1 MQYIPHLID
10 GTLREHY
17 VLLFGSAGAFA
28 MAAGAL
34 GAWLGTR
41 TAARAAVRA
50 LEGAQQRTGLEA
62 EQLRRLAADVE
73 VIGVEVERIA
83 EAQRY
88 AAKLL
93 AERREE
99 RREER
104 RDLPTRPAERRAPGV
119 PTPH

>member
-1 MQYIPHLID
+1 MQYIPHLIA

-17 VLLFGSAGAFA
+17 ILLFGSAGAFGLA
-28 MAAGAL
+28 SGAL
-34 GAWLGTR
+34 GAWLGAR
-41 TAARAAVRA
+41 TAARAVART
-50 LEGAQQRTGLEA
+50 LDGAQQRTGLEA

-83 EAQRY
+83 EAQRF

-93 AERREE
+93 AERRED
-99 RREER
+99 R
-104 RDLPTRPAERRAPGV
+104 RDLPTLAAERRAPGV